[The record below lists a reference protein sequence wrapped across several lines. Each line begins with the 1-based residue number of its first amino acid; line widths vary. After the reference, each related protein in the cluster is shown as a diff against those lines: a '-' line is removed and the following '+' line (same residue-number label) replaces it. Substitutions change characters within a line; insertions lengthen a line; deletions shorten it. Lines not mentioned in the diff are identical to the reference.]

1 MKTKIFIIIKNLSLI
16 AIGTFI
22 FSFGINYFTI
32 ANELSEGGV
41 TGIAII
47 LNYKYNISPSIV
59 ILILNIP
66 LFIFGLIKLGYK
78 SMIYT
83 IIGTLSV
90 TLFLWLTAGFSLPL
104 DDLLLASLF
113 AGLFIGLGLGIT
125 FRSGGTTGGS
135 DIIARLVYK
144 AFGISMGRT
153 MLIIDI
159 LVISISA
166 FYIGIERAMYTLVA
180 VYVGSKVIDF
190 VQEGSYA
197 AKAATI
203 ISDYASEISIK
214 IMNDMGRG
222 ATLLKAKGGY
232 TNDEKEVLYCVI
244 GRSEITRLKK
254 IVRSIDSKAFIVV
267 GDVHD
272 VLGEGFER
280 K

>member
-1 MKTKIFIIIKNLSLI
+1 MKTTILNIIKNLSLI

-47 LNYKYNISPSIV
+47 LNYKYNLSPSLV
-59 ILILNIP
+59 ILVLNIP

-90 TLFLWLTAGFSLPL
+90 TLFLWLTEGFSLPL
-104 DDLLLASLF
+104 NDLLLASLF

-144 AFGISMGRT
+144 SFGISMGRT
-153 MLIIDI
+153 MLIIDA
-159 LVISISA
+159 LVITVSA

-197 AKAATI
+197 AKAATVI
-203 ISDYASEISIK
+203 TNHASEISTK
-214 IMNDMGRG
+214 IMTEMGRG
-222 ATLLKAKGGY
+222 ATLLNAKGGY
-232 TNDEKEVLYCVI
+232 TNEDKEVLYCVI